1 MELFHWIFFVRIVIL
16 NDLCNICID
25 CYFFYEIGCYYN
37 CNGLNNDAKDEYF
50 GKNEM
55 NCKIMIN

>member
-1 MELFHWIFFVRIVIL
+1 MELFHWIIFVRIVIL

-25 CYFFYEIGCYYN
+25 CCFFYENGCYDN
-37 CNGLNNDAKDEYF
+37 CNVLNNDAKDEYF

-55 NCKIMIN
+55 NCKIMIK